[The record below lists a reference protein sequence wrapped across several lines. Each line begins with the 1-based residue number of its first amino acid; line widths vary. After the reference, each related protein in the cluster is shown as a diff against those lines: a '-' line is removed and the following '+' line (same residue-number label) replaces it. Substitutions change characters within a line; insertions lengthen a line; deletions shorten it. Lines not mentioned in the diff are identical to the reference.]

1 MLPFLTKLWRAVR
14 WFLNLSCKL
23 HTHCPQMLLIGHSF
37 LPFYQLCCVPLGTC
51 KHLKTLFKLR
61 TAHSILSEAR
71 PMVNVWESP
80 LEWLVVLCLMHP
92 RIDSDWDCCQPAPQ
106 PLISQS
112 KPVCSTT
119 LFLWKRTAFFAGPGD
134 FSQLHAHGF
143 CSGLP
148 ASSLSSSHCLLHGFR
163 SRSLTKTLLR
173 QKWLGRLTK
182 QQKLHKIKCY
192 CFLLPLGSSTNLQC

>member
-1 MLPFLTKLWRAVR
+1 MHPAADNREERWMLPFLTKLWRAVR

-37 LPFYQLCCVPLGTC
+37 LPFYQLCCVPLDTC

-92 RIDSDWDCCQPAPQ
+92 RIDSDWDCCQPALLSP
-106 PLISQS
+106 QS

-134 FSQLHAHGF
+134 FSQLMAFVQGYRPLPWAAHTAF
-143 CSGLP
+143 FM
-148 ASSLSSSHCLLHGFR
+148 AFSLAL
-163 SRSLTKTLLR
+163 
-173 QKWLGRLTK
+173 
-182 QQKLHKIKCY
+182 
-192 CFLLPLGSSTNLQC
+192 

>member
-37 LPFYQLCCVPLGTC
+37 LPFYQLCCVPLDTC

-92 RIDSDWDCCQPAPQ
+92 RMHRFRLRLLSTSSPATY
-106 PLISQS
+106 L
-112 KPVCSTT
+112 PVQTCVQHYSVPMKTHCFFCWSWGFLTT
-119 LFLWKRTAFFAGPGD
+119 
-134 FSQLHAHGF
+134 HGF

-163 SRSLTKTLLR
+163 SHSLTKTLLR
-173 QKWLGRLTK
+173 QKWLGKLRK

-192 CFLLPLGSSTNLQC
+192 CFLQPLGSSTNLQC